1 MDSTSSRVPG
11 SDENNGNSGEE
22 KKAERSSA
30 RVIRASK
37 PLPRPAKSDQPEP
50 PKAPPKPTGPLKPG
64 DRLWSKPKKQPVSYR
79 NPRLVYLSTK
89 EYEVD
94 QPPVPEAP
102 PPPKTTRDAR
112 PRHEAPAKGK
122 AFKERAASTPSGR
135 PSNKAPRSARQAPP
149 SKEHPKKAGE
159 RFARAQRPAAPK
171 PPVKASIAPVAA
183 PVKPGAKE
191 VHPIRNLRATAAKIL
206 QTILE
211 KKQPLKTLL
220 QTEQDKLSF
229 EADRALLREMTAGVL
244 RRLPHIDWCIDEAAK
259 RGLENIQPEITALLR
274 VGVYQILFLE
284 RVPIYAAVD
293 QCVEAAKILGPP
305 AAGFVN
311 GILRSVAEKKEFF
324 LEAPYRFAGSEGK
337 AMRFGMPAWL
347 AQRYEQRFGEKEAE
361 LLMQALQEPPATT
374 IVFANRAAAT
384 EGESILSKAGFALG
398 ADPDF
403 DLVRIAEGGNP
414 ASSEAFKR
422 GLFYICDPASLVPAL
437 LLPAKPGTTAL
448 DLCAAPGTKTVIL
461 SGRVE
466 NSGRVVSCDVN
477 ARRLRQI
484 RQNTLRLR
492 LENVTLL
499 QANAEQPLPFRR
511 PFSSVLLDAP
521 CSSLGTLRRNPEIRW
536 QIQPG
541 AFSALQQRQLQF
553 LNRAAEAVAPSGHLL
568 YSVCSIEEEETTQV
582 AGQFLEAHPDFK
594 AEPLSVPDFLAPLL
608 EPAGK
613 GQAYCLPNRRKWD
626 GFFVALFKRVNKLK
640 D

>member
-11 SDENNGNSGEE
+11 SDENNGNPGGE
-22 KKAERSSA
+22 KKAERPSA

-37 PLPRPAKSDQPEP
+37 PLPRPAKGGQEEP
-50 PKAPPKPTGPLKPG
+50 PKPALKPAGPLKPG
-64 DRLWSKPKKQPVSYR
+64 DRLWSKPKRQSPRRADS
-79 NPRLVYLSTK
+79 RLVYLSTN

-102 PPPKTTRDAR
+102 PPPKAARAR
-112 PRHEAPAKGK
+112 PRNEAPGKGK
-122 AFKERAASTPSGR
+122 AFKERPSSKPPGR
-135 PSNKAPRSARQAPP
+135 PLNKAPRPTRQAAP
-149 SKEHPKKAGE
+149 SKERPKKAVN
-159 RFARAQRPAAPK
+159 FARAPRPAAPK
-171 PPVKASIAPVAA
+171 PPVKAPRGPVAA
-183 PVKPGAKE
+183 PAKPGAKE
-191 VHPIRNLRATAAKIL
+191 VHVVRNLRATAAKIL

-244 RRLPHIDWCIDEAAK
+244 RHLPHIDWCIDEAAK

-293 QCVEAAKILGPP
+293 QCVEAAKVLGPP

-311 GILRSVAEKKEFF
+311 GILRSVAEKKELF
-324 LEAPYRFAGSEGK
+324 LEAPYRFAGSESR
-337 AMRFGMPAWL
+337 AMRFGMPTWL
-347 AQRYEQRFGEKEAE
+347 AERYERRFGEKEAE
-361 LLMQALQEPPATT
+361 LLMQALQEPPVTT
-374 IVFANRAAAT
+374 IVFATPEAAL
-384 EGESILSKAGFALG
+384 EGESALSKAGFALN

-403 DLVRIAEGGNP
+403 NLVRVAEGGNP
-414 ASSEAFKR
+414 ASSEAFKK

-437 LLPAKPGTTAL
+437 LLPAKPGATAL

-461 SGRVE
+461 SGRVGE
-466 NSGRVVSCDVN
+466 SGRVFSCDVN

-484 RQNTLRLR
+484 RQNTARLG
-492 LENVTLL
+492 LANVTLL
-499 QANAEQPLPFRR
+499 QVNAEQPLPFRR

-536 QIQPG
+536 QIQPDTF
-541 AFSALQQRQLQF
+541 AALQQRQLQF

-582 AGQFLEAHPDFK
+582 AGQFLKAHPDFK
-594 AEPLSVPDFLAPLL
+594 AEPLSAPDFLAPLL
-608 EPAGK
+608 EPAGE
-613 GQAYCLPNRRKWD
+613 GRAYCLPHRRRWD
-626 GFFVALFKRVNKLK
+626 GFFVALFKRVRKLK